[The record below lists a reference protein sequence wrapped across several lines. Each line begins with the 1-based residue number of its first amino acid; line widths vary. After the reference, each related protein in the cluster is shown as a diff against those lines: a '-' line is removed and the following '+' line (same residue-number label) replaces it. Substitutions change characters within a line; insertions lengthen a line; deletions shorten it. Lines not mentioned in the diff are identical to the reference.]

1 MRAALVPPPT
11 FLPFDELVIARF
23 YRDIVI
29 DGAWFNLQKSLLV
42 VNISILVLR
51 LDRSLWI
58 AQCSTSSYERKPL
71 SCLRGPCGWSK
82 ICADQAIDA

>member
-29 DGAWFNLQKSLLV
+29 YGAWFNLQKSLLV

-58 AQCSTSSYERKPL
+58 AQCSTSSYEAEAAELFTRAL
-71 SCLRGPCGWSK
+71 RLVQDLRGSGH
-82 ICADQAIDA
+82 